1 MDSDSQPAA
10 ETDPAERDLPGVVL
24 ARAIRRNIVAGALGS
39 IYGMLVMGFFRAGY
53 AKALGLSNVEFG
65 FMAAIPMLVFPARL
79 FSSFVVEHVGRR
91 KNFFSVTAIASR
103 LVWIGIIC
111 LPFVIV
117 DVSKFRSALFL
128 MLLLTSSAVGALS
141 EPAWFSWIGDLI
153 PEHMRVRFWSKRSMY
168 ITISGIAPIIL
179 LALLYD
185 RLSRGGESLAQ
196 FSGFAVVFG
205 FAIFLGIVDIII
217 HYGIPEPKM
226 ARHEHKAQRLKALL
240 EPIRDPR
247 FRPYLVFNGA
257 WTFSLALI
265 GSFGFKHFFEIM
277 EEVGAGY
284 PFTSIALIATFS
296 ALSSALGYSV
306 WGTLIQR
313 YGCKPILRLCTFFTC
328 FTPLPWLF
336 VTPEHPYLPT
346 TVAFVVGG
354 FTFSGI
360 MTSQMNL
367 MYGLSPRKNRSMYVA
382 INLTVV
388 GICGALAP
396 ILAGYFLKFM
406 AVRDLMGLGG
416 FYLLCIGTSMAR
428 LYTRTL
434 LFRVRE
440 GKNVS
445 PGFVVRRL
453 TEANP
458 FRVFPSLYALM
469 APATEEKK
477 LSALGRLAD
486 SRSRLATQDLVEHLE
501 DPSPKVREEAAQG
514 LAKSKDP
521 EAVDALIQKLDSPGH
536 GLESHSAR
544 ALGEIGDERGVEPL
558 ISSLEH
564 PDPRVRASAA
574 QALGNIGDRRAS
586 EPLFRL
592 LKSDQNDLTFGSYA
606 TALSALGEISAIWHI
621 LPVMRN
627 TTSIFFRRQLAVA
640 IGDLIGEPKVFYG
653 YLDEECKVF
662 GQRVG
667 KIFNR
672 CRRLVSRRQANS
684 LRDRREEFLALI
696 AKAEAAYINED
707 WPGCAEKVAAM
718 THICTQAVFDMTS
731 DLADD
736 AAQSRIRSLD
746 KFEKI
751 FLIIGHNE
759 KLGMQLWYPAALTHE
774 KDLELE
780 KLTFEGCL
788 LGIYVL
794 QLVMEA
800 VLPAGPAAE
809 ERG

>member
-1 MDSDSQPAA
+1 MAD
-10 ETDPAERDLPGVVL
+10 ETIPLERNLSGVVL

-39 IYGMLVMGFFRAGY
+39 IYGMLVMGFFLAGY

-79 FSSFVVEHVGRR
+79 LSSFIVEHLGRR
-91 KNFFSVTAIASR
+91 KNFFTVTAIAAR

-111 LPFVIV
+111 LPFVIT
-117 DVSKFRSALFL
+117 DASNFRSALFL
-128 MLLLTSSAVGALS
+128 MLLLTSSTIGALA

-153 PEHMRVRFWSKRSMY
+153 PENMRARFWSKRSMY
-168 ITISGIAPIIL
+168 VGITGIVPTIL
-179 LALLYD
+179 LALLKD
-185 RLSRGGESLAQ
+185 RLTHDGNTLTQ

-205 FAIFLGIVDIII
+205 FAIFCGIVDLII

-226 ARHEHKAQRLKALL
+226 TRHEHQAQRLKALL
-240 EPIRDPR
+240 EPIKDPR

-265 GSFGFKHFFEIM
+265 GSFGFKHFFEIV
-277 EEVGAGY
+277 EEAGAGY
-284 PFTSIALIATFS
+284 PFTSIALISTLS
-296 ALSSALGYSV
+296 ALASVLGYSV
-306 WGTLIQR
+306 WGMLIQR
-313 YGCKPILRLCTFFTC
+313 YGSKPILRLCTLLTC

-336 VTPEHPYLPT
+336 VTAEHPYLPT
-346 TVAFVVGG
+346 TFAFVIGG
-354 FTFSGI
+354 FTFSGVA
-360 MTSQMNL
+360 TSRMNL

-396 ILAGYFLKFM
+396 ILAGYFLRSMDGRQF
-406 AVRDLMGLGG
+406 LGLGG
-416 FYLLCIGTSMAR
+416 FYILCIGTSMAR

-434 LFRVRE
+434 LYRVRE

-458 FRVFPSLYALM
+458 FRVFQSLYVLTS
-469 APATEEKK
+469 PATEEKK
-477 LSALGRLAD
+477 LSAVGRLGD
-486 SRSRLATQDLVEHLE
+486 SRSKIATKDLVDHLE
-501 DPSPKVREEAAQG
+501 DPSPKVREEAAHA

-521 EAVDALIQKLDSPGH
+521 EAVDALIEKLDSPGH

-564 PDPRVRASAA
+564 PDRRVRASAA
-574 QALGNIGDRRAS
+574 QALGNIGDRRAG

-592 LKSDQNDLTFGSYA
+592 LKSEQDELTFGSYA

-627 TTSIFFRRQLAVA
+627 TASVFFRRQLAVA

-662 GQRVG
+662 GQRAG

-672 CRRLVSRRQANS
+672 CRRLVSRRQDNR
-684 LRDRREEFLALI
+684 LRDRREEILELI
-696 AKAEAAYINED
+696 VEAESAYINED

-718 THICTQAVFDMTS
+718 THICTQAVFDMTTN
-731 DLADD
+731 DQDED
-736 AAQSRIRSLD
+736 AESRIRSLD
-746 KFEKI
+746 RFEKI
-751 FLIIGHNE
+751 YLIIGHNE

-774 KDLELE
+774 KDADLE

-788 LGIYVL
+788 LSIYVL
-794 QLVMEA
+794 QFVIEA
-800 VLPAGPAAE
+800 LLPAGPPA
-809 ERG
+809 GIDNT